1 MNTRNMFWLGIMCY
15 LIPVLTACDNSQ
27 QKAVDGLH
35 QTAFRFRTDVQAELN
50 SEQGW
55 AGAPDESM
63 RVYADEPFRLRFEL
77 EGNPEVT
84 GTVNF
89 RLQYRR
95 NGGAWTNVEV
105 SDFPYPESR
114 SPRVSIDSVHAYLHG
129 TETTDLLAGSG
140 APFQPGVGIN
150 LAAMSPEWTG
160 SGVQGEWEWPLVI
173 RRYADGPV
181 TNEEAD
187 TFELRMADSSG
198 NPVSAEVHP
207 MMTLSIP
214 DGHLGGTFVET
225 PGRLGPWEASSGDLY
240 FIMEPTEINNVLMV
254 VKSTDRGDSWREA
267 DGANRPA
274 ADDLEGFATD
284 LHESTI
290 HMLHQQ
296 SEAVWYHS
304 FRTSDHPVNPNT
316 WAVRDELLAKPGEP
330 PVQVASMVAR
340 SDGSLVAVYGGP
352 EKIRFKIRSPEGAW
366 SGSTI
371 VDQGDAL
378 QLSGPQAVL
387 GENDEVHLAY
397 TSRDGRAWY
406 RTIQPDGT
414 LSPRQHISDRIG
426 TTEAD
431 IGSILPLVYQ
441 PETNTVAIIY
451 RMTDGTLWERRLNG
465 GELTDPAQITGRQVV
480 QNAVDSDQA
489 GADAIADGTSV
500 HLLFIEDGSGSIYHT
515 VSREP
520 GEWQPPELL
529 IDGINAQW
537 IRGNRLVQG
546 GAPEVYGFVYDA
558 GSNGGTGMNKY
569 HQISLGGD

>member
-1 MNTRNMFWLGIMCY
+1 MF
-15 LIPVLTACDNSQ
+15 LIPLLTACGDSER
-27 QKAVDGLH
+27 KAVDGLH
-35 QTAFRFRTDVQAELN
+35 QTAFRFRADVQAELN

-55 AGAPDESM
+55 AGASDESI

-77 EGNPEVT
+77 EGDPEVT
-84 GTVNF
+84 EEVYF

-95 NGGAWTNVEV
+95 NGGTWTNVTV
-105 SDFPYPESR
+105 SDFPYPESQ

-140 APFQPGVGIN
+140 APFQPGAGIN
-150 LAAMSPEWTG
+150 LRALSPEWTG
-160 SGVQGEWEWPLVI
+160 SGVHGEWEWPLVI

-181 TNEEAD
+181 TNKEAD
-187 TFELRMADSSG
+187 TFEFRMADSVG
-198 NPVSAEVHP
+198 NPVGAEVNP
-207 MMTLSIP
+207 MMTLTIP

-225 PGRLGPWEASSGDLY
+225 PGRLGPWEVSNGDLY

-267 DGANRPA
+267 DGENRPE

-284 LHESTI
+284 LHEGTI

-296 SEAVWYHS
+296 SEAVWYHAFS
-304 FRTSDHPVNPNT
+304 TSDHPENPDI
-316 WAVRDELLAKPGEP
+316 WAVRDELVDEPGEP

-352 EKIRFKIRSPEGAW
+352 EKIRYKIRSPEGAW
-366 SGSTI
+366 SESTI
-371 VDQGDAL
+371 VDQDDAL

-387 GENDEVHLAY
+387 GENDVVHLAY
-397 TSRDGRAWY
+397 TSRDGGAWY

-414 LSPRQHISDRIG
+414 LSARQRISDRIG

-441 PETNTVAIIY
+441 IETNTVVVIY
-451 RMTDGTLWERRLNG
+451 RVTDGTLWERRVSDG
-465 GELTDPAQITGRQVV
+465 DLTEPVQISERQVV

-489 GADAIADGTSV
+489 GADAIAHGDEV
-500 HLLFIEDGSGSIYHT
+500 HLLFIEKGSGSIYHT
-515 VSREP
+515 ISHEP

-558 GSNGGTGMNKY
+558 GSNGGTGMNEY
-569 HQISLGGD
+569 HQLNLGGN